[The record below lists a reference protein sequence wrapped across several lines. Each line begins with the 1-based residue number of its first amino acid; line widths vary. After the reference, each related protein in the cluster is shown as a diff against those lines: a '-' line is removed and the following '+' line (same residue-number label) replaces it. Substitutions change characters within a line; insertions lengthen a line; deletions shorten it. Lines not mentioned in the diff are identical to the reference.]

1 LIGAPLLLANTI
13 VTMYGITGP
22 LFVLTG
28 IGFLPVAVWEFSL
41 GVWLTFRGFKPS
53 AITSEYAKMET
64 NELLN
69 AA

>member
-1 LIGAPLLLANTI
+1 
-13 VTMYGITGP
+13 MFGITGP
-22 LFVLTG
+22 IFVLTG

-41 GVWLTFRGFKPS
+41 GVYLTVKGFKPS